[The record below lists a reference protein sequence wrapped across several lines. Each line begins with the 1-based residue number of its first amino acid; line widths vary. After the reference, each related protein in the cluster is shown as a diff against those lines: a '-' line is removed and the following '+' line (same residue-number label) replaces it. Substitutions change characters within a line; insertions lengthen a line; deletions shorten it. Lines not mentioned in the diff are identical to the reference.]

1 MYVTLI
7 RLIIIAYGAESWPLR
22 KCDYWLKKIRSVGKK
37 NVGPVKDR
45 LSGEWRTRK
54 NEGPRNS
61 RNALPSYPVYHKR

>member
-1 MYVTLI
+1 
-7 RLIIIAYGAESWPLR
+7 
-22 KCDYWLKKIRSVGKK
+22 LKKIRSVGKK